1 MNSMGGGRSHPSLP
15 GTRTHAIPRPSPARE
30 EFMTIND
37 VIREA
42 KSEHE
47 VYFLLTAYVEA
58 VRYVDK
64 MSLLPASVRELPLNG
79 MDDVKAR
86 FDGLK
91 AELSRRDDS
100 RSLAVVKESAD
111 ILGDA
116 LARLQWLEQE
126 KGRQATRA

>member
-1 MNSMGGGRSHPSLP
+1 MVIL
-15 GTRTHAIPRPSPARE
+15 RE

-58 VRYVDK
+58 VRYVDR
-64 MSLLPASVRELPLNG
+64 MSFLPASVRELPLNG

-91 AELSRRDDS
+91 AELGQSSNSDS
-100 RSLAVVKESAD
+100 RSRAIVKESAD

-116 LARLQWLEQE
+116 LARLQWLEQQ
-126 KGRQATRA
+126 KRRQGDLRP

>member
-1 MNSMGGGRSHPSLP
+1 
-15 GTRTHAIPRPSPARE
+15 
-30 EFMTIND
+30 MTIND

-42 KSEHE
+42 RSEHE

-58 VRYVDK
+58 VRYVDR
-64 MSLLPASVRELPLNG
+64 MNLLPAQVRELPLNG

-91 AELSRRDDS
+91 AELGQLSHGDDS
-100 RSLAVVKESAD
+100 RSLAIVKESAD

-116 LARLQWLEQE
+116 LARLQFLERE
-126 KGRQATRA
+126 KQGSART

>member
-1 MNSMGGGRSHPSLP
+1 
-15 GTRTHAIPRPSPARE
+15 
-30 EFMTIND
+30 MTINE

-58 VRYVDK
+58 VRYVDR
-64 MSLLPASVRELPLNG
+64 MSLLPASVRDLPLNG

-86 FDGLK
+86 FDGLRV
-91 AELSRRDDS
+91 ELGQSNGGPDT
-100 RSLAVVKESAD
+100 RSLAIVKESAD

-116 LARLQWLEQE
+116 LARLQWLEEE
-126 KGRQATRA
+126 KDKQGIARV

>member
-1 MNSMGGGRSHPSLP
+1 
-15 GTRTHAIPRPSPARE
+15 
-30 EFMTIND
+30 MTIND

-64 MSLLPASVRELPLNG
+64 MSFLPASVRELPLNG
-79 MDDVKAR
+79 VDDVKAR
-86 FDGLK
+86 FDGLR
-91 AELSRRDDS
+91 AELGRSSNSDS
-100 RSLAVVKESAD
+100 RSLAIVKESAD

-116 LARLQWLEQE
+116 LARLQFLERE
-126 KGRQATRA
+126 KDKQGAARA

>member
-1 MNSMGGGRSHPSLP
+1 
-15 GTRTHAIPRPSPARE
+15 
-30 EFMTIND
+30 MTIND

-58 VRYVDK
+58 VRYVDR

-79 MDDVKAR
+79 VSDVKAR
-86 FDGLK
+86 FDGLR
-91 AELSRRDDS
+91 AELGQADGKPDS
-100 RSLAVVKESAD
+100 RSLAIVKESAD

-126 KGRQATRA
+126 RGKQAVARV

>member
-1 MNSMGGGRSHPSLP
+1 
-15 GTRTHAIPRPSPARE
+15 
-30 EFMTIND
+30 MTIND

-58 VRYVDK
+58 VRYVDR

-79 MDDVKAR
+79 VDDVKAR
-86 FDGLK
+86 FDGLR
-91 AELSRRDDS
+91 AELGQVSSGKPDT
-100 RSLAVVKESAD
+100 RSLAIVKESTA

-126 KGRQATRA
+126 KRRQADPQA

>member
-1 MNSMGGGRSHPSLP
+1 
-15 GTRTHAIPRPSPARE
+15 
-30 EFMTIND
+30 MTIND

-58 VRYVDK
+58 VRYVDR
-64 MSLLPASVRELPLNG
+64 MSLLPASVRDLPLNG

-86 FDGLK
+86 FDGLR
-91 AELSRRDDS
+91 AELGQPNGGTDT
-100 RSLAVVKESAD
+100 RSLAIVKESAD

-116 LARLQWLEQE
+116 LARLQWLEGE
-126 KGRQATRA
+126 KARQAARV

>member
-1 MNSMGGGRSHPSLP
+1 
-15 GTRTHAIPRPSPARE
+15 
-30 EFMTIND
+30 MTIND

-58 VRYVDK
+58 VRYVDR
-64 MSLLPASVRELPLNG
+64 MSSLPASVRELPLKG
-79 MDDVKAR
+79 VEDVKAR
-86 FDGLK
+86 FEGLR
-91 AELSRRDDS
+91 AELGQPANGRPDT

-116 LARLQWLEQE
+116 LARLEFLEQE
-126 KGRQATRA
+126 KRQRDLRA

>member
-1 MNSMGGGRSHPSLP
+1 ML
-15 GTRTHAIPRPSPARE
+15 ILRE
-30 EFMTIND
+30 ETMTIND

-58 VRYVDK
+58 VRYVDR
-64 MSLLPASVRELPLNG
+64 MSLLPPSVRELPLSG

-91 AELSRRDDS
+91 AELGQVSSGQPDI
-100 RSLAVVKESAD
+100 RSLAIVKESAD

-126 KGRQATRA
+126 KHRQGNLHA

>member
-1 MNSMGGGRSHPSLP
+1 
-15 GTRTHAIPRPSPARE
+15 
-30 EFMTIND
+30 MTIND

-42 KSEHE
+42 KNEHE

-58 VRYVDK
+58 VRYVDR
-64 MSLLPASVRELPLNG
+64 MSLLPASVRDLPLKG
-79 MDDVKAR
+79 VDDVKAR

-91 AELSRRDDS
+91 AELGQGSNGKPDT
-100 RSLAVVKESAD
+100 RSLAIVKESAD

-126 KGRQATRA
+126 KHGRGGLRP

>member
-1 MNSMGGGRSHPSLP
+1 M
-15 GTRTHAIPRPSPARE
+15 I
-30 EFMTIND
+30 IND

-58 VRYVDK
+58 VRYCDRL
-64 MSLLPASVRELPLNG
+64 SFLPAQVRELPLNG

-91 AELSRRDDS
+91 AELGQSSNSDS
-100 RSLAVVKESAD
+100 RSLAIVKESAD

-116 LARLQWLEQE
+116 LARLQFLERE
-126 KGRQATRA
+126 KDRHGAARA

>member
-1 MNSMGGGRSHPSLP
+1 
-15 GTRTHAIPRPSPARE
+15 
-30 EFMTIND
+30 MTIND

-58 VRYVDK
+58 VRYVDR
-64 MSLLPASVRELPLNG
+64 MSLLPASVRDLPLNG

-86 FDGLK
+86 FDGLR
-91 AELSRRDDS
+91 AELGQSSGGTDT
-100 RSLAVVKESAD
+100 RSLAIVKESAD

-116 LARLQWLEQE
+116 LARLQWLEGE
-126 KGRQATRA
+126 KDRQGVARM

>member
-1 MNSMGGGRSHPSLP
+1 
-15 GTRTHAIPRPSPARE
+15 
-30 EFMTIND
+30 MTIND

-58 VRYVDK
+58 VRYVDR
-64 MSLLPASVRELPLNG
+64 MSSLPASVRELPLNG

-86 FDGLK
+86 FDGLQ
-91 AELSRRDDS
+91 AELGRRGRGGRPDT
-100 RSLAVVKESAD
+100 RSLAIVKESAD

-116 LARLQWLEQE
+116 LTRLQFLEHE
-126 KGRQATRA
+126 KRAQRLSAE

>member
-1 MNSMGGGRSHPSLP
+1 
-15 GTRTHAIPRPSPARE
+15 
-30 EFMTIND
+30 MTIND

-58 VRYVDK
+58 VRYVDR
-64 MSLLPASVRELPLNG
+64 MSSLPASVRDLPLNG
-79 MDDVKAR
+79 VDDVKAR
-86 FDGLK
+86 FAGLR
-91 AELSRRDDS
+91 AELGQRPSGKPDT
-100 RSLAVVKESAD
+100 RSLAIVRESAD

-126 KGRQATRA
+126 KRGQHARAE

>member
-1 MNSMGGGRSHPSLP
+1 
-15 GTRTHAIPRPSPARE
+15 
-30 EFMTIND
+30 MTIND

-64 MSLLPASVRELPLNG
+64 MSFLPPSVRDLPLNG
-79 MDDVKAR
+79 VDDVKAR

-91 AELSRRDDS
+91 AELGQSSNSDS
-100 RSLAVVKESAD
+100 RSLAIVKESAD

-126 KGRQATRA
+126 KRRQGDLRS

>member
-1 MNSMGGGRSHPSLP
+1 
-15 GTRTHAIPRPSPARE
+15 
-30 EFMTIND
+30 MTIND

-58 VRYVDK
+58 VRYVDR
-64 MSLLPASVRELPLNG
+64 MSSLPASVRELPLNG

-86 FDGLK
+86 FDGLR
-91 AELSRRDDS
+91 AELGQLSRGDDN
-100 RSLAVVKESAD
+100 RSLAIVKESAD

-116 LARLQWLEQE
+116 LKRLQWLEQE
-126 KGRQATRA
+126 KDKQGAARA

>member
-1 MNSMGGGRSHPSLP
+1 MVILG
-15 GTRTHAIPRPSPARE
+15 E

-58 VRYVDK
+58 VRYVDR
-64 MSLLPASVRELPLNG
+64 MSLLPASVRDLPLNG
-79 MDDVKAR
+79 VDDVKAR
-86 FDGLK
+86 FDGLR
-91 AELSRRDDS
+91 AELGQSSNGDI
-100 RSLAVVKESAD
+100 RSLAIVKESAD

-126 KGRQATRA
+126 KDKQGAARV

>member
-1 MNSMGGGRSHPSLP
+1 
-15 GTRTHAIPRPSPARE
+15 
-30 EFMTIND
+30 MTIND

-58 VRYVDK
+58 VRYVDR
-64 MSLLPASVRELPLNG
+64 MSLLPASVRDLPLNG
-79 MDDVKAR
+79 VDDVKAR
-86 FDGLK
+86 FDGLRT
-91 AELSRRDDS
+91 ELGQLSHGNDS
-100 RSLAVVKESAD
+100 RSRAIVKESAG

-126 KGRQATRA
+126 KDKQGDARV

>member
-1 MNSMGGGRSHPSLP
+1 
-15 GTRTHAIPRPSPARE
+15 
-30 EFMTIND
+30 MTIND

-58 VRYVDK
+58 VRYVDR
-64 MSLLPASVRELPLNG
+64 MSSLPASVRDLPLNG
-79 MDDVKAR
+79 VDDVKAR
-86 FDGLK
+86 FDGLR
-91 AELSRRDDS
+91 AELGQRPNGKPDT
-100 RSLAVVKESAD
+100 RSLAIVRESAD

-126 KGRQATRA
+126 KRGQHARAE

>member
-1 MNSMGGGRSHPSLP
+1 
-15 GTRTHAIPRPSPARE
+15 
-30 EFMTIND
+30 MTIND

-64 MSLLPASVRELPLNG
+64 MSFLPASVRDLPLNG
-79 MDDVKAR
+79 MADVKAR

-91 AELSRRDDS
+91 AELDQLSNNDDS
-100 RSLAVVKESAD
+100 RSLAIVKESAD
-111 ILGDA
+111 ILGNA
-116 LARLQWLEQE
+116 LARLQWLEQQ
-126 KGRQATRA
+126 KRRQGDLRS

>member
-1 MNSMGGGRSHPSLP
+1 
-15 GTRTHAIPRPSPARE
+15 
-30 EFMTIND
+30 MTIND

-58 VRYVDK
+58 VRYVDR
-64 MSLLPASVRELPLNG
+64 MSFLPASVRELPLNG

-86 FDGLK
+86 FDGLR
-91 AELSRRDDS
+91 AELGQPSSGKPDI
-100 RSLAVVKESAD
+100 RSLAIVKESAD

-116 LARLQWLEQE
+116 LARLQWLQQEQR
-126 KGRQATRA
+126 RQGDLRA